1 MGSSGNSQKREA
13 ERLRNESRAMQES
26 ALRELEGLSIPD
38 IEKMKIQMQMMSDAG
53 FINTENMEIGE
64 QISTDPMLRE
74 AQLAALSDLRERG
87 QSGLTEEDKAMQNL
101 MLRDVA
107 AQEQSQQ
114 KGILQG
120 MAERGTLDS
129 GAQLAAQLSSQQ
141 GSYNRAYD
149 QAQKNAIA
157 AAQAKREAV
166 SQAGSLSR
174 NMQQDDLARMQFEK
188 NREDAIKKFN
198 IQNSMEGQKTNLG
211 IRQDD
216 IGLRNQEQMYNK
228 ELFQQDYQNQVGL
241 ATTKSN
247 ARLGQAQRLQNE
259 ADAYA
264 QAAAKKRKGFGTMVG
279 AIAGGAIGS
288 VVPGAGT
295 LAGAQLG
302 ASLGGSYA
310 DGGVAYASDNDLT
323 DLPITEFDRREQ
335 EQAVDENRLL
345 KELEMLYNNK
355 LQNGGIAYKDGG
367 CTTRAEDGSLM
378 YESEGDIVGGDS
390 YAGDRVDAKLNSGEV
405 VLNAPQ
411 QQRLMDVIRGEEDL
425 TALGDED
432 IIEGVPESYRNKLHG
447 KQDKKQQM
455 SKGFQ
460 RLLEMLGK

>member
-1 MGSSGNSQKREA
+1 MGRMTAKRGA
-13 ERLRNESRAMQES
+13 GSDLAAMSRDEMARAVADIDKLQ
-26 ALRELEGLSIPD
+26 IPE
-38 IEKMKIQMQMMSDAG
+38 IEKQQIKLQMMSDAG
-53 FINTENMEIGE
+53 FINAEQLEKEGE
-64 QISTDPMLRE
+64 LSTDPMFRE
-74 AQLAALSDLRERG
+74 AQLSALSDLRERG
-87 QSGLTEEDKAMQNL
+87 KSGLTEEDRAMQNL

-107 AQEQSQQ
+107 AQEQAQQ

-141 GSYNRAYD
+141 GSYNRAYE

-157 AAQAKREAV
+157 ASQAKREALA
-166 SQAGSLSR
+166 QAGNMAQGMEQTDLNR
-174 NMQQDDLARMQFEK
+174 AQNERNYRQAIEQFNMQNRMSAQQ
-188 NREDAIKKFN
+188 A
-198 IQNSMEGQKTNLG
+198 NLG
-211 IRQDD
+211 IRQGDV
-216 IGLRNQEQMYNK
+216 GLRNQEQMYNK
-228 ELFQQDYQNQVGL
+228 ELFQRDFENRRGKTQML
-241 ATTKSN
+241 AN
-247 ARLGQAQRLQNE
+247 ARLGQATNLQKQ
-259 ADAYA
+259 A
-264 QAAAKKRKGFGTMVG
+264 QAEAEAAQAEAAGNRELVFNSIKAAKEFE
-279 AIAGGAIGS
+279 
-288 VVPGAGT
+288 
-295 LAGAQLG
+295 
-302 ASLGGSYA
+302 
-310 DGGVAYASDNDLT
+310 DGGMAYASDYEPT

-335 EQAVDENRLL
+335 EQETDESRLL

-355 LQNGGIAYKDGG
+355 LQNGGLAYRDGG
-367 CTTRAEDGSLM
+367 CTTRAKDGSLM

-390 YAGDRVDAKLNSGEV
+390 YAGDRVDARLNSGEI

-411 QQRLMDVIRGEEDL
+411 QQRLMDVIRGREDL